1 MHGHDESV
9 KISVARFLERLDLKP
24 IILHEQASGGATIIE
39 KIENNADVGFGIVLY
54 TPCDLGK
61 AKASDELQMRAR
73 QNVVFEH
80 GYLIGRLGRSN
91 VCALVKDDIE
101 NQMIY
106 QELYILITIQGTV
119 GTWIYLKN

>member
-1 MHGHDESV
+1 
-9 KISVARFLERLDLKP
+9 
-24 IILHEQASGGATIIE
+24 
-39 KIENNADVGFGIVLY
+39 
-54 TPCDLGK
+54 
-61 AKASDELQMRAR
+61 MRAR

-106 QELYILITIQGTV
+106 QELYILIMIQGTV